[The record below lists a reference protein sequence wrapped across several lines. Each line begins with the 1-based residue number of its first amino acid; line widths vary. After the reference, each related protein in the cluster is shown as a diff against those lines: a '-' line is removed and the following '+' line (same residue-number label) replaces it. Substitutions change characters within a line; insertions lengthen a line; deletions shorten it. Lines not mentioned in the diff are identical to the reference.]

1 MDEQATSILPHGW
14 NIPQQLRDRIGEQVG
29 RQRAMFADGHLLVI
43 LHEPP
48 DPEETGRRGRFF
60 WREPDGTWNASEGK
74 GPQALQNYLLEY
86 RELLEALEEQDKG
99 AKTARDYFEVIT
111 ELAPLYRTARNMH
124 LALQQ
129 ARDFVPKSKGLIN
142 LRDMAYGNER
152 IAELLYSDAG
162 NSLEFVIAQQTEEQA
177 QASHQMAVSSH
188 RLTVLAAFF
197 FPLATLSGLFGV
209 NMYHGFESDRY
220 PSVVPFLVM
229 LAVGLI
235 SGFLIKSLI
244 FNKGPGRFGPEGGD

>member
-1 MDEQATSILPHGW
+1 
-14 NIPQQLRDRIGEQVG
+14 
-29 RQRAMFADGHLLVI
+29 
-43 LHEPP
+43 
-48 DPEETGRRGRFF
+48 
-60 WREPDGTWNASEGK
+60 
-74 GPQALQNYLLEY
+74 
-86 RELLEALEEQDKG
+86 
-99 AKTARDYFEVIT
+99 
-111 ELAPLYRTARNMH
+111 
-124 LALQQ
+124 
-129 ARDFVPKSKGLIN
+129 
-142 LRDMAYGNER
+142 MAYGNER

-244 FNKGPGRFGPEGGD
+244 FNKGPGRYGPEGGD